1 MVTKSGKSALQVLK
15 DDAFKCK
22 GLWRFWISTAGEFVE
37 GELDTHLF
45 GDHFDYHST

>member
-1 MVTKSGKSALQVLK
+1 MQRFGVLDK
-15 DDAFKCK
+15 YC
-22 GLWRFWISTAGEFVE
+22 GTIVE

>member
-1 MVTKSGKSALQVLK
+1 MVTKSGKSALQLYK
-15 DDAFKCK
+15 DDAFNAKAFGVLDKYC
-22 GLWRFWISTAGEFVE
+22 GIIVE